1 MIYRCKSPNLIS
13 NIMCQW
19 VIKADN
25 ILNMLKISQWFFF
38 FISHR
43 EWFMQSCLS
52 VLDGSPVESMH
63 TDLLTLLN
71 KPESLQV
78 IASRCCVLCYVS
90 ECLVLNFR
98 ILLTID
104 FAQFS
109 LEALPN
115 ISAKYSYLKQ
125 LFVDKKVGDVLC
137 SKFRSVT
144 ECYCLQLIS
153 S

>member
-1 MIYRCKSPNLIS
+1 MSVGNQSTQYPEYVNDITVFYI
-13 NIMCQW
+13 
-19 VIKADN
+19 
-25 ILNMLKISQWFFF
+25 
-38 FISHR
+38 FIHR
-43 EWFMQSCLS
+43 EWFRQSCLS
-52 VLDGSPVESMH
+52 VLEGSPVESMH

-90 ECLVLNFR
+90 ECLVFNFR
-98 ILLTID
+98 ILLAID
-104 FAQFS
+104 FAQLS

-125 LFVDKKVGDVLC
+125 LLVDKKVGHVLC

-144 ECYCLQLIS
+144 KCYCLLRANQFITM
-153 S
+153 